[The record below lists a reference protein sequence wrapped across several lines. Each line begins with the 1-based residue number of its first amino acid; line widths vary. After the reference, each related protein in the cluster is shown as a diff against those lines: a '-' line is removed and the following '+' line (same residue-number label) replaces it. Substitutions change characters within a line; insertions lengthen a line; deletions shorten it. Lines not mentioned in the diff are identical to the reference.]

1 MSRELSSPDIAVSSN
16 TSPQSASTTD
26 AGQQPSTSYAAQA
39 SPATVVVMA
48 SLGLA
53 GVLAI
58 LYAWQLWPFISTTV
72 TTENAYVRGQVTVLA
87 PQVNGY
93 VIDVPVRDFEEVEQ
107 GQVLLRID
115 ARIYEQKVENA
126 AAALSARQY
135 DLENN
140 AQTLAS
146 DKATL
151 QSRRAELDSAQA
163 EEARAKNDEM
173 RVNALVTDGS
183 VSLRERDEIRA
194 TARTARAKV
203 KQAQAAIAIAEEQVK
218 STRVSLGG
226 LRADVKTAQANL
238 RLAQID
244 LDNTVIRAPRA
255 GRLSEVSVRLGQY
268 LSAGSQLMYLVPEK
282 TWVVANYKETQT
294 RDMRLGQAVSFNV
307 DALGGVQLTGT
318 VEAFAPATG
327 SEFSLLRADNATGNF
342 TKVVQRIPVRI
353 AIDSGQAMNVR
364 LVPGMSVIAHVDT
377 QHPSAE
383 KPAIDTRR

>member
-1 MSRELSSPDIAVSSN
+1 M
-16 TSPQSASTTD
+16 T
-26 AGQQPSTSYAAQA
+26 G
-39 SPATVVVMA
+39 
-48 SLGLA
+48 LGLA

-58 LYAWQLWPFISTTV
+58 LYAWQLWPFTSSTV
-72 TTENAYVRGQVTVLA
+72 STENAYVRGQVTVLA

-93 VIDVPVRDFEEVEQ
+93 VVDVPVRDFEDVVQ

-126 AAALSARQY
+126 AAALSARQF

-163 EEARAKNDEM
+163 EEARAKADEL

-183 VSLRERDEIRA
+183 VSLRERDENRA

-203 KQAQAAIAIAEEQVK
+203 KQAQAAIAIAEEEVK

-226 LRADVKTAQANL
+226 LQADVKTAQANL

-244 LDNTVIRAPRA
+244 LDNTVIRAPRT

-282 TWVVANYKETQT
+282 IWVVANYKETQT
-294 RDMRLGQAVSFNV
+294 ENMRLGQPVSFDV

-342 TKVVQRIPVRI
+342 TKVVQRIQVRI
-353 AIDSGQAMNVR
+353 AIDSGQAMNAR

-377 QHPSAE
+377 AGQVNE
-383 KPAIDTRR
+383 KHSIGTR

>member
-1 MSRELSSPDIAVSSN
+1 MSRDLSSPDKAVSSS

-26 AGQQPSTSYAAQA
+26 AGQQPSASHLDKA
-39 SPATVVVMA
+39 SPATVVLLA

-58 LYAWQLWPFISTTV
+58 LYAWQLWPFTSTIV

-93 VIDVPVRDFEEVEQ
+93 VVDVPVRDFQDVEQ
-107 GQVLLRID
+107 GQVLMRID

-126 AAALSARQY
+126 AATLSARQF
-135 DLENN
+135 DLDNN

-151 QSRRAELDSAQA
+151 LSRRAELDSAQA
-163 EEARAKNDEM
+163 EEARAKADEL

-194 TARTARAKV
+194 TARTARAKI

-226 LRADVKTAQANL
+226 LQADVKTAQANL

-282 TWVVANYKETQT
+282 IWVVANYKETQT
-294 RDMRLGQAVSFNV
+294 QNMRLGQSVSFNV
-307 DALGGVQLTGT
+307 DALGSVQLTGT

-353 AIDSGQAMNVR
+353 AIDSGQAMNAR

-377 QHPSAE
+377 QGQGNE
-383 KPAIDTRR
+383 KHAVDTR

>member
-1 MSRELSSPDIAVSSN
+1 MSRDPSSPDKAPSSSIN
-16 TSPQSASTTD
+16 PQSASTTD
-26 AGQQPSTSYAAQA
+26 AGQQPSA
-39 SPATVVVMA
+39 SHPAKVSSVTVVLMTGM
-48 SLGLA
+48 GLA

-58 LYAWQLWPFISTTV
+58 LYAWQLWPFTSSTV
-72 TTENAYVRGQVTVLA
+72 STENAYVRGQVTVLA

-93 VIDVPVRDFEEVEQ
+93 VVDVPVRDFEDVVQ

-126 AAALSARQY
+126 AAALSARQF

-163 EEARAKNDEM
+163 EEARAKADEL

-183 VSLRERDEIRA
+183 VSLRERDENRA

-226 LRADVKTAQANL
+226 LQADVKTAQANL

-244 LDNTVIRAPRA
+244 LDNTVIRAPRT

-282 TWVVANYKETQT
+282 IWVVANYKETQT
-294 RDMRLGQAVSFNV
+294 ENMRLGQPVSFDV

-353 AIDSGQAMNVR
+353 AIDSGQAMNAR

-377 QHPSAE
+377 AGQVNE
-383 KPAIDTRR
+383 KYSIGTR